1 MKWLQTY
8 KIHLLM
14 VVFALSFF
22 WSLVMWSNAE
32 IENANLRIEKLKLE
46 VAYQDLMNDYAT
58 MHNRVEIH
66 IYKYGDKE
74 IARDTIQPNKP
85 KQKQYDKFKF
95 APYND

>member
-1 MKWLQTY
+1 
-8 KIHLLM
+8 M
-14 VVFALSFF
+14 VAFALSFF

-32 IENANLRIEKLKLE
+32 IENANLKIEKLKLE

-58 MHNRVEIH
+58 MQNRVEIH
-66 IYKYGDKE
+66 IYKMNDVE

-95 APYND
+95 APDIN